1 MTHTGVLHLK
11 GEKRHSRTILSGF
24 YEGAFKFTRP
34 VYLDEET
41 LSVYMIHIGGG
52 YVDGDSY
59 VNEVTL
65 EEGAELS
72 VTSQAAS
79 KVYKTISKPV
89 EQVTRIRLA
98 AGSTLDYCMDPLI
111 MYEGARFNQTTI
123 VDIDETSSFF
133 YNDIVTPGWSH
144 NGEPF
149 RYDWY
154 RNKLKV
160 TSGSTLV
167 LYDHLL
173 LDPGLGVEGVLE
185 LEGHSHVGSVVLFHK
200 EAGVD
205 FVEKLSEHLEQQFPY
220 VRFGLSSMDKGGVV
234 IRMLGDNTQQLE
246 TVTAAVHTFYRE
258 TLLKK
263 KGIIWRKY

>member
-1 MTHTGVLHLK
+1 MIGTG
-11 GEKRHSRTILSGF
+11 T
-24 YEGAFKFTRP
+24 
-34 VYLDEET
+34 
-41 LSVYMIHIGGG
+41 
-52 YVDGDSY
+52 
-59 VNEVTL
+59 
-65 EEGAELS
+65 
-72 VTSQAAS
+72 
-79 KVYKTISKPV
+79 
-89 EQVTRIRLA
+89 
-98 AGSTLDYCMDPLI
+98 
-111 MYEGARFNQTTI
+111 
-123 VDIDETSSFF
+123 
-133 YNDIVTPGWSH
+133 
-144 NGEPF
+144 
-149 RYDWY
+149 
-154 RNKLKV
+154 KLKV

-263 KGIIWRKY
+263 KEIIWRKY